1 MNDFEYE
8 YIISKE
14 QMTNKQLES
23 MYKYAGKKINI
34 SLEPHIP
41 VILAIDES
49 VVTAKNIGIFY
60 DKGASDYL
68 IADYDLTITTHN
80 LSKSSIDWKRCLKEL
95 TEEFIIITE
104 KRAFEL
110 KC

>member
-14 QMTNKQLES
+14 QMTNNQLES
-23 MYKYAGKKINI
+23 LYKYAGKKIDI

-41 VILAIDES
+41 VILSIDES
-49 VVTAKNIGIFY
+49 VITAKNVGIFY
-60 DKGASDYL
+60 DNGASDYA
-68 IADYDLTITTHN
+68 IADYDLTIATHN
-80 LSKSSIDWKRCLKEL
+80 LSKGSIHWKRCLKEL
-95 TEEFIIITE
+95 TEEFIIVTE

>member
-1 MNDFEYE
+1 MSEYE

-14 QMTNKQLES
+14 QMTNNQLES
-23 MYKYAGKKINI
+23 LHKYVGKNINI

-41 VILAIDES
+41 VVLAIDES
-49 VVTAKNIGIFY
+49 VVTAKQLGIFY
-60 DKGASDYL
+60 DNGPSDYL
-68 IADYDLTITTHN
+68 IADYDLTIATHN
-80 LSKSSIDWKRCLKEL
+80 LSKGSINWKRCMKEL
-95 TEEFIIITE
+95 ESSIVIFTK

>member
-1 MNDFEYE
+1 MSDFEYE

-23 MYKYAGKKINI
+23 LQKYAGKKLNI

-41 VILAIDES
+41 VTLSIDKS
-49 VVTAKNIGIFY
+49 VVSAKNLGIFY
-60 DKGASDYL
+60 DNGPSDYL
-68 IADYDLTITTHN
+68 IADYDLTIATHN
-80 LSKSSIDWKRCLKEL
+80 LSRSSIHWKRCLKEI
-95 TEEFIIITE
+95 TEDFVRFTE

-110 KC
+110 R

>member
-14 QMTNKQLES
+14 QMTNNQLES
-23 MYKYAGKKINI
+23 LLKYAGKKIDI

-49 VVTAKNIGIFY
+49 VAIAKNVGIFY
-60 DKGASDYL
+60 DNGAADYL
-68 IADYDLTITTHN
+68 IADYGSTIVTHDL
-80 LSKSSIDWKRCLKEL
+80 SRSSIHWKRCLKEL
-95 TEEFIIITE
+95 TEEFIIVTE

>member
-23 MYKYAGKKINI
+23 LHKYAGKKINI

-41 VILAIDES
+41 VVLAVDDS
-49 VVTAKNIGIFY
+49 VITAKNVGIFY
-60 DKGASDYL
+60 DNGSSDYL
-68 IADYDLTITTHN
+68 VADYELTLPTHN
-80 LSKSSIDWKRCLKEL
+80 LARSSIHWKRCLKEL
-95 TEEFIIITE
+95 TEDFIILTE